1 MLYQTS
7 IKSIVKSEIHQLIE
21 KNGIY
26 IASVDTYVLIVLLRF
41 TRSVWWYVL
50 RTNSAAR
57 FIKD

>member
-41 TRSVWWYVL
+41 TRSV
-50 RTNSAAR
+50 
-57 FIKD
+57 